1 MIHGWPP
8 CDVSEYSPEGTRME
22 LGLIIPLTYD
32 YAKFVAKQTPR
43 LCSLFGFGT
52 DIAVNGRKQI
62 KTVFTEHASR
72 RIRMNSEVLTVQ
84 EVANYLRVD
93 IRTVYRLAKRGD
105 IPCIKIGRQW
115 RFNRDDI
122 RELVSRGHRN
132 RAKERSDLP

>member
-1 MIHGWPP
+1 
-8 CDVSEYSPEGTRME
+8 
-22 LGLIIPLTYD
+22 
-32 YAKFVAKQTPR
+32 
-43 LCSLFGFGT
+43 
-52 DIAVNGRKQI
+52 
-62 KTVFTEHASR
+62 
-72 RIRMNSEVLTVQ
+72 MNSEVLTVQ